1 MALDLAD
8 CHATRIEA
16 QDLVVDTVEPRLSFR
31 DQLRLEAANAVARDG
46 NLDLA
51 IVGQDRLRTRPIA
64 AVATASTVGIA
75 LFISQ
80 VLSEFCAERPLD
92 QRLLELLEEPILA
105 CEILGLGIVGK

>member
-16 QDLVVDTVEPRLSFR
+16 QDLVVETVEPRLSFR

-75 LFISQ
+75 LLYPRCSVSSAPSARSINAF
-80 VLSEFCAERPLD
+80 LSCLKSPSSPVRSS
-92 QRLLELLEEPILA
+92 
-105 CEILGLGIVGK
+105 GLV